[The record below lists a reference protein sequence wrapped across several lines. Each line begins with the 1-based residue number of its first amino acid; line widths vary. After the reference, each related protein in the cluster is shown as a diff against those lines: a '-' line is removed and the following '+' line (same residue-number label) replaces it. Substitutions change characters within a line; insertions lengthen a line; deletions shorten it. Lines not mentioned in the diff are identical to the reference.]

1 MTPLI
6 EKSQTLSPKKKQ
18 RPMRMEQQLQRSLSQ
33 EKRIRRSRVNS
44 NDVEQLQ
51 LNI

>member
-18 RPMRMEQQLQRSLSQ
+18 RPMRMEQQLLISLRKKEEES
-33 EKRIRRSRVNS
+33 ERKH
-44 NDVEQLQ
+44 ELK
-51 LNI
+51 